1 MMALDTNVLVRFL
14 TQDEPD
20 QGRMAS
26 DLIGG
31 LTEQN
36 PGFVARE
43 VLVELVWVLERSY
56 RYERAE
62 IARVLEGFLSAS
74 ELHIEAGDSVGAIL
88 QLYEGKGFGFSDL
101 MVRAAARRAGASDLK
116 TFDRKAAR
124 LAGSSGLA
132 RGSHSSVLFR
142 TTAALLEPGSLR
154 YRAFGIGAS

>member
-1 MMALDTNVLVRFL
+1 MIALDTNVLVRFL
-14 TQDEPD
+14 TQDDPD

-56 RYERAE
+56 RYERSE
-62 IARVLEGFLSAS
+62 IARVLEGLLSAS
-74 ELHIEAGDSVGAIL
+74 ELKIEDGDGVGAVL

-101 MVRAAARRAGASDLK
+101 MIRQAARRAGAVVVK

-124 LAGSSGLA
+124 LDGVELIGSGPSQ
-132 RGSHSSVLFR
+132 
-142 TTAALLEPGSLR
+142 
-154 YRAFGIGAS
+154 

>member
-1 MMALDTNVLVRFL
+1 MIALDTNVLVRFL
-14 TQDEPD
+14 TQDDPD
-20 QGRMAS
+20 QGRIAS

-56 RYERAE
+56 RYERSE

-74 ELHIEAGDSVGAIL
+74 ELEIEEGDSVGAVL

-101 MVRAAARRAGASDLK
+101 MIRQAARRVGATVVK

-124 LAGSSGLA
+124 LDWMEWIGSGQ
-132 RGSHSSVLFR
+132 HQ
-142 TTAALLEPGSLR
+142 
-154 YRAFGIGAS
+154 

>member
-1 MMALDTNVLVRFL
+1 MIALDTNVLVRFL
-14 TQDEPD
+14 TQDDPD

-26 DLIGG
+26 ELVAG

-56 RYERAE
+56 QYKRFE

-74 ELHIEAGDSVGAIL
+74 ELDIEEGDSVGAIL
-88 QLYEGKGFGFSDL
+88 HLYEGKGFGFSDL
-101 MVRAAARRAGASDLK
+101 MIRQAARRAGAAALK

-124 LAGSSGLA
+124 LDG
-132 RGSHSSVLFR
+132 V
-142 TTAALLEPGSLR
+142 EW
-154 YRAFGIGAS
+154 IGKRHPQ

>member
-1 MMALDTNVLVRFL
+1 MIALDTNVLVRFL
-14 TQDEPD
+14 TQEDPD

-43 VLVELVWVLERSY
+43 VLVELFWVLERRY
-56 RYERAE
+56 RYQRSE

-74 ELHIEAGDSVGAIL
+74 ELDIEAGDSVGAIL

-101 MVRAAARRAGASDLK
+101 MIRQAARRAGAAALK
-116 TFDRKAAR
+116 TFDRNAAR
-124 LAGSSGLA
+124 LDG
-132 RGSHSSVLFR
+132 V
-142 TTAALLEPGSLR
+142 EW
-154 YRAFGIGAS
+154 IGKGHTQ

>member
-1 MMALDTNVLVRFL
+1 MIALDTNVLVRFL
-14 TQDEPD
+14 TQDDPD
-20 QGRMAS
+20 QGRIAS

-56 RYERAE
+56 RYERSE

-74 ELHIEAGDSVGAIL
+74 ELEIEEGDSVGAVL

-101 MVRAAARRAGASDLK
+101 MIRQAARRVGATVVK
-116 TFDRKAAR
+116 TCDRKAAR
-124 LAGSSGLA
+124 LDWMEWIGSGQ
-132 RGSHSSVLFR
+132 
-142 TTAALLEPGSLR
+142 PQ
-154 YRAFGIGAS
+154 

>member
-1 MMALDTNVLVRFL
+1 MIALDTNVLVRFL
-14 TQDEPD
+14 TQDDPD
-20 QGRMAS
+20 QGRVAS

-56 RYERAE
+56 RYERAD
-62 IARVLEGFLSAS
+62 IARVLEGLLSAS
-74 ELHIEAGDSVGAIL
+74 ELDIEEGDSVGAIL

-101 MVRAAARRAGASDLK
+101 MIRQAARRAGAAALK

-124 LAGSSGLA
+124 LDGVEWISNGQ
-132 RGSHSSVLFR
+132 
-142 TTAALLEPGSLR
+142 PQ
-154 YRAFGIGAS
+154 

>member
-1 MMALDTNVLVRFL
+1 MIALDTNVLVRFL
-14 TQDEPD
+14 TQDNPD

-56 RYERAE
+56 RYPRSE

-74 ELHIEAGDSVGAIL
+74 ELDIEAGDSVGAIL
-88 QLYEGKGFGFSDL
+88 QLYEAKGFGFSDL
-101 MVRAAARRAGASDLK
+101 MIRQAARRAGAAALK

-124 LAGSSGLA
+124 LDG
-132 RGSHSSVLFR
+132 V
-142 TTAALLEPGSLR
+142 EW
-154 YRAFGIGAS
+154 IGKGDTQ